1 MVSLDENLTR
11 NYTSDKNATPGNDDH
26 MATFQ
31 KTLGVVVA
39 LAAIIGNGLLI
50 FLFCRH
56 KTLRKLTYFLFID
69 LSFIDFLYIVIIM
82 LPFICYSVFEIPS
95 IREKA
100 FASLISSLIYT
111 LFVLLSLSTVALQT
125 TDRYLAVCWPNFY
138 KVNKTKTKVL
148 VIILLKWILNIL
160 IAGIVHIP
168 LYKIDIGEKSV
179 AFYDD
184 VYRQKKTFQ
193 ITSFFTFGYLLFIV
207 VLGFL
212 SLKAIRKH
220 SQTMEAAGQNANSPT
235 ARKRRRAFYTI
246 IIRKVLYFASYL
258 PCIILA
264 SVETVFGIELLQQ
277 QPLSFLI
284 TISFAIPKAVDPLLI
299 LWRVSDFKEKV
310 RELKATFCGQ
320 TVQEEIQSCPGQ
332 ISLEPG
338 VREEHFKEE
347 NTTSTARTESRL
359 EISNPGRQVKKIK
372 TILRAQSMRDEIQN
386 YSRQIFLALE
396 VSETQCK
403 KNSPLICRTA
413 SWPEIS
419 NRRRTAHCKEND
431 GHFNGVLR
439 ALSMNQKIRNY
450 TRAILNAAEAH
461 GTQYRKEKA
470 LLKRRSASLSEISNP
485 RQSAKTRRHSF

>member
-11 NYTSDKNATPGNDDH
+11 NYTADSNVTPGIGDH
-26 MATFQ
+26 MVTLQ

-111 LFVLLSLSTVALQT
+111 LSVLLSLSTVALQT

-138 KVNKTKTKVL
+138 KANKTKTKVL
-148 VIILLKWILNIL
+148 VIILLKWILNIS

-168 LYKIDIGEKSV
+168 LYKSV
-179 AFYDD
+179 AFYGD
-184 VYRQKKTFQ
+184 VHLQKKTFQ
-193 ITSFFTFGYLLFIV
+193 ITSFFTFAYLLLII

-220 SQTMEAAGQNANSPT
+220 SQVMEAAGQNANSPR

-264 SVETVFGIELLQQ
+264 SVETVFGIELLHQQ
-277 QPLSFLI
+277 QLSFLI
-284 TISFAIPKAVDPLLI
+284 TISVAIPKAVDPLLI

-310 RELKATFCGQ
+310 RQLKATLCGQ

-332 ISLEPG
+332 TSLEPG

-347 NTTSTARTESRL
+347 NTTSTTRTESQL

-372 TILRAQSMRDEIQN
+372 PF
-386 YSRQIFLALE
+386 YALK
-396 VSETQCK
+396 VCETK
-403 KNSPLICRTA
+403 FRTV
-413 SWPEIS
+413 PEKFS
-419 NRRRTAHCKEND
+419 SHSKLVK
-431 GHFNGVLR
+431 FNVR
-439 ALSMNQKIRNY
+439 
-450 TRAILNAAEAH
+450 
-461 GTQYRKEKA
+461 
-470 LLKRRSASLSEISNP
+470 
-485 RQSAKTRRHSF
+485 KTRL

>member
-11 NYTSDKNATPGNDDH
+11 NYTSDNNATPGNDDH
-26 MATFQ
+26 MVTLQ

-50 FLFCRH
+50 LLFCRH

-95 IREKA
+95 IREKT
-100 FASLISSLIYT
+100 FALFISSLIYT
-111 LFVLLSLSTVALQT
+111 LFVLLSLSTVALQS

-138 KVNKTKTKVL
+138 KVNKTQTKVL

-168 LYKIDIGEKSV
+168 LYKIDIGEKTV
-179 AFYDD
+179 AFYGD
-184 VYRQKKTFQ
+184 VYLQKKTFQ

-212 SLKAIRKH
+212 SLNAIRKH

-264 SVETVFGIELLQQ
+264 SVETVFGIELLN
-277 QPLSFLI
+277 S
-284 TISFAIPKAVDPLLI
+284 
-299 LWRVSDFKEKV
+299 
-310 RELKATFCGQ
+310 
-320 TVQEEIQSCPGQ
+320 EIQSCPGQ

-338 VREEHFKEE
+338 VGGEHFKEE
-347 NTTSTARTESRL
+347 NTTSIARMESRL

-372 TILRAQSMRDEIQN
+372 TILRTQSMRDEIHN
-386 YSRQIFLALE
+386 CSGQIFLALE

-403 KNSPLICRTA
+403 KNSPLIGRTA

-431 GHFNGVLR
+431 GHFNAVIR
-439 ALSMNQKIRNY
+439 ALSMHEEIKNY
-450 TRAILNAAEAH
+450 SRAILNAVEAH
-461 GTQYRKEKA
+461 GTKYRKEKA
-470 LLKRRSASLSEISNP
+470 LLKGRSASLSEISNP